1 MENLNLSNKTDAEV
15 NFFINLMPSAIIW
28 IDQHQKIKNAN
39 DVFLSIINKSKEEV
53 VGTDLTQYPLQNLKQ
68 YFSHIDLLRNRDI
81 KIVDHF
87 EIDNEKK
94 TVRFYIK
101 EIEQENSHIIMGIDI
116 SNEIYRSEAHEEVR
130 RQQEENARFMMIG
143 QIATGVAHEI
153 NNPLAIIS
161 GFLFNMK
168 RTLEKENTA
177 FNAEY
182 FLDKIS
188 KSVVNID
195 RIAMIVR
202 GLKFL
207 SKNDLT
213 SPFENVHIQEIIG
226 HALDICSEKF
236 KATGVTLVI
245 GDSTPDMIVSCR
257 PVQLTQV
264 IINLLTNAH
273 DAVLESEKKLVR
285 ISFKKD
291 DRNFTISVTDSGP
304 GVPLEIRDQ
313 IMKPFFTT
321 KFSNKGVGLGL
332 STSKIIVQDH
342 KGELLLDESN
352 PETTF
357 SIILKSKT

>member
-1 MENLNLSNKTDAEV
+1 MNNLNLSNKTDAEIDSV
-15 NFFINLMPSAIIW
+15 INLIPSAIIW
-28 IDQHQKIKNAN
+28 MDQNQKIKNAN
-39 DVFLSIINKSKEEV
+39 DVFLNIINKTKNQV
-53 VGTDLTQYPLQNLKQ
+53 VGTDLSQYPLQNLKQ
-68 YFSHIDLLRNRDI
+68 YFSHIELLRNRDI

-87 EIDNEKK
+87 EVENDKK

-101 EIEQENSHIIMGIDI
+101 EVEQSFLIMGIDI

-168 RTLEKENTA
+168 RTLENKDTA
-177 FNAEY
+177 FNSEY

-188 KSVVNID
+188 KSMINID

-213 SPFENVHIQEIIG
+213 SPFENVHVSELIE
-226 HALDICSEKF
+226 HALDISSEKF
-236 KATGVTLVI
+236 KATGVTLQI
-245 GDSTPDMIVSCR
+245 GDTTPAMIVNCR
-257 PVQLTQV
+257 PVQMTQV
-264 IINLLTNAH
+264 LINLLTNAH
-273 DAVLESEKKLVR
+273 DAVLESEVKHVQVN
-285 ISFKKD
+285 FKQD
-291 DRNFTISVTDSGP
+291 VNHFTISITDSGP
-304 GVPLEIRDQ
+304 GIPVDIRNK
-313 IMKPFFTT
+313 IMQPFFTT
-321 KFSNKGVGLGL
+321 KFANKGVGLGL

-357 SIILKSKT
+357 CIILKNSKY

>member
-1 MENLNLSNKTDAEV
+1 
-15 NFFINLMPSAIIW
+15 
-28 IDQHQKIKNAN
+28 
-39 DVFLSIINKSKEEV
+39 
-53 VGTDLTQYPLQNLKQ
+53 
-68 YFSHIDLLRNRDI
+68 
-81 KIVDHF
+81 
-87 EIDNEKK
+87 
-94 TVRFYIK
+94 
-101 EIEQENSHIIMGIDI
+101 
-116 SNEIYRSEAHEEVR
+116 
-130 RQQEENARFMMIG
+130 MMIG

-168 RTLEKENTA
+168 RTLEKEGSNLNT
-177 FNAEY
+177 EY

-188 KSVVNID
+188 KSAINID

-207 SKNDLT
+207 SRNDLT
-213 SPFENVHIQEIIG
+213 SPFEDVHIQEIID
-226 HALDICSEKF
+226 HALDICSEKY

-245 GDSTPDMIVSCR
+245 DDSTPEMMVNCR

-264 IINLLTNAH
+264 LINLLTNAH

-304 GVPLEIRDQ
+304 GVPVEIRDQ

-321 KFSNKGVGLGL
+321 KFANKGVGLGL
-332 STSKIIVQDH
+332 STSRVIVQDH
-342 KGELLLDESN
+342 KGELLLDQSN

-357 SIILKSKT
+357 SIILKSKL